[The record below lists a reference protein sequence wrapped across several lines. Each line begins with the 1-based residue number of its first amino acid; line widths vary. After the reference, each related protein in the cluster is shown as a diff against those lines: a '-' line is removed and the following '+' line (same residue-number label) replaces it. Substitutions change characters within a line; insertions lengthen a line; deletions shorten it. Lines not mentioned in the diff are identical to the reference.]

1 MKEKLSALTLDI
13 SPVSAI
19 MSDAQ
24 AAATHQVE
32 LMLGSTSKVFE
43 LWQGISASWLQRR
56 TEDMQIGMDA
66 AKRLAECRDPSQ
78 ATTICTEWV
87 SENVRRLQGELSSYS
102 EQLNSLT
109 LESLE
114 MIPGVVEA
122 KSGRPAPREASSI
135 KRVA

>member
-1 MKEKLSALTLDI
+1 MKEKLSELTLDI

-19 MSDAQ
+19 MSDAL

-32 LMLGSTSKVFE
+32 LILGSTSKVFE
-43 LWQGISASWLQRR
+43 LWQGISTSWLQRR

-78 ATTICTEWV
+78 ATTISTEWV

-114 MIPGVVEA
+114 MVPGVAEA

>member
-1 MKEKLSALTLDI
+1 MKEKLSELTLDI

-19 MSDAQ
+19 MSDTQ

-56 TEDMQIGMDA
+56 TEDMKIGMDA
-66 AKRLAECRDPSQ
+66 AKRLTECRDPSQ
-78 ATTICTEWV
+78 ATTICTEWM
-87 SENVRRLQGELSSYS
+87 
-102 EQLNSLT
+102 LNSLT
-109 LESLE
+109 RESME
-114 MIPGVVEA
+114 IIPGVAEA
-122 KSGRPAPREASSI
+122 KSGSPAPREASSI

>member
-1 MKEKLSALTLDI
+1 MKEKLSELTLDI

-19 MSDAQ
+19 MSDTQ

-56 TEDMQIGMDA
+56 TEDMKIGMDA
-66 AKRLAECRDPSQ
+66 AKRLTECRDPSQ
-78 ATTICTEWV
+78 ATTICTEWM
-87 SENVRRLQGELSSYS
+87 SENVRRLQGELSTYS

-109 LESLE
+109 RESME
-114 MIPGVVEA
+114 IIPGVAEA
-122 KSGRPAPREASSI
+122 KSGSPAPREASSI